1 MLAGVSRRTT
11 PIFEWLTALPETYI
25 NRGTVTCTV
34 TEALSARHA
43 VPAAARI
50 ATTRTKTT
58 KIPARRRILTTYAT
72 NQHTFDFGSRKR
84 TLVGTIDL
92 CISNAT
98 LRSKKGKLRTV
109 DTCSQFRLRG
119 ADVAQRIEKMVLEL
133 FDIVGPAVGQGAF

>member
-84 TLVGTIDL
+84 TLVGTNSDRWRYIGMKVGTTRVAGKSPL
-92 CISNAT
+92 SMRAGHPNSSLAGFESSPSREA
-98 LRSKKGKLRTV
+98 RS
-109 DTCSQFRLRG
+109 
-119 ADVAQRIEKMVLEL
+119 
-133 FDIVGPAVGQGAF
+133 